1 VIESHSVGGTVIKS
15 HHNVGGLPNNMKF
28 ELIEPLR
35 DLFQYEGRAMGSK
48 IGLPEDVIWRQRFPG
63 PGLAV
68 RILGEVTADRLL
80 ILLGADHR
88 VQQEQKKSGWH
99 RKIWQGFAVLL
110 PLCTVGVM
118 GDARTDD
125 NVIALGVIN
134 SVDAM
139 TADWTRFP
147 QDIIASIS
155 NRIVSEV
162 HGVNRIVYDVS

>member
-1 VIESHSVGGTVIKS
+1 
-15 HHNVGGLPNNMKF
+15 
-28 ELIEPLR
+28 
-35 DLFQYEGRAMGSK
+35 AMGLE
-48 IGLPEDVIWRQRFPG
+48 IGLPEDVIWRQPFPG

-68 RILGEVTADRLL
+68 RILGEVTADRLS
-80 ILLGADHR
+80 ILRKADAI
-88 VQQEQKKSGWH
+88 VQQELKKSGWH

-118 GDARTDD
+118 GDARTYD
-125 NVIALGVIN
+125 NVIALRIVN

-139 TADWTRFP
+139 TADWTRLP

-162 HGVNRIVYDVS
+162 HGVNRVVYDVSSKPPSTIEWE